1 MTTQIPICKF
11 RASTFVACRFDTGI
25 GGFTM
30 ANQFIQVTTRVPT
43 TNVYGVGEQAHPAL
57 RHSFKYRRAWP
68 LFARDQPPPV
78 SGVRL

>member
-1 MTTQIPICKF
+1 
-11 RASTFVACRFDTGI
+11 
-25 GGFTM
+25 M